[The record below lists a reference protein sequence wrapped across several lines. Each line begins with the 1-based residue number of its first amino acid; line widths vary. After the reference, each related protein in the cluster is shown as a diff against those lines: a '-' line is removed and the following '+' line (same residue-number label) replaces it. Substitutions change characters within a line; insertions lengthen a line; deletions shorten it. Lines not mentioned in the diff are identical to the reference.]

1 MLLTEFGCAVE
12 CFASPLNC
20 RHLRSPSGVRCC
32 VPCCTPL
39 GCALHVVRCCIA
51 VMHTRAVSAIRAAQS
66 IAQVRAV
73 LLGALGRGRRVRIA
87 WLILRLPPARRQLP
101 GEQSPCSSTRIN
113 AAQRGMAA
121 RCNGAEYVAA
131 L

>member
-51 VMHTRAVSAIRAAQS
+51 VMHTRAVSAIRAAQPHRYARYCS
-66 IAQVRAV
+66 AHLDVDGAFGSLGSFFDFHPRA
-73 LLGALGRGRRVRIA
+73 GSYQASR
-87 WLILRLPPARRQLP
+87 AR
-101 GEQSPCSSTRIN
+101 
-113 AAQRGMAA
+113 AAA
-121 RCNGAEYVAA
+121 RA
-131 L
+131 